1 MTIWKHIL
9 SSSLKNAA
17 RCSQLVKDSHTLFGF
32 KHFRYHR
39 FVSVKVHFLDI
50 YTTNIH
56 VSRQNSSTPPNAL
69 CMVCSFLCL
78 PHQLPTT
85 NYYDPPGL
93 SFSLPLQICIYSRS
107 AAVTQEKAILSLSWF
122 LSRDYYVLVIFCGHK
137 QNGMQ
142 ILRFTNCKNVCA
154 TSTFQLVLQSTSC
167 LWTSRSLSVRHL
179 LDHSQPDTTTA
190 GT

>member
-1 MTIWKHIL
+1 MFATCK
-9 SSSLKNAA
+9 
-17 RCSQLVKDSHTLFGF
+17 RFTHTLWVQIFVNN
-32 KHFRYHR
+32 HR

-56 VSRQNSSTPPNAL
+56 VSRQNSSAPPNAL

-179 LDHSQPDTTTA
+179 LNHSEADTSDTGA
-190 GT
+190 